1 MAVSKVAIPTASS
14 VDAFSK
20 QVLEHYRAE
29 AQQRRQERIAFG
41 KALEKRQNEDIK
53 KRQQLIEAEIR
64 REELDK
70 KLPEIIAWQ
79 DRHAFGDGKNKAMQ
93 ALGKLGGRPR
103 KRK

>member
-1 MAVSKVAIPTASS
+1 MPMSKVALANANS
-14 VDAFSK
+14 VEAFSNH
-20 QVLEHYRAE
+20 LRDYYRAE
-29 AQQRRQERIAFG
+29 AEQRRQERIAFG

-70 KLPEIIAWQ
+70 KLPEIIEWQ
-79 DRHAFGDGKNKAMQ
+79 ERHAFGDGKNKAMQ